1 MALGEREM
9 LRKLT
14 LSICALVFVCGLC
27 SNSMAQTSTARI
39 TGVISDATGA
49 VVPGV
54 AVVVQ
59 NVDTG
64 IQRSFTTNESGRYS
78 APSLVPGSYG
88 ITATLAGFDMLVR
101 SGIIITVGQQ
111 VSINLTMQVGAITQ
125 QVTVTGEAPLVNTT
139 TSGVSGVVEE
149 RRISELPL
157 NGRDFSSLALVQP
170 GVFSIRNAAEGAN
183 KGYGV
188 RVSMAGSR
196 PMDTGW
202 LLDGAVINSVGN
214 FGTPG
219 AASDVVMGVDSVR
232 EFRVVSGGGYGADM
246 GGFSGGAIQ
255 MVTKSGTNSLHGSAY
270 EFLRNDNVDATR
282 WANNRANKEKP
293 EFRRNQFGGAI
304 GGPVVRDKLFF
315 FGNVEM
321 LRQARVGD
329 IRTDRVP
336 DANVHNGLIPDGA
349 GGLKQVEIAASVK
362 PFLDFWP
369 LPNGRDLGDGVGQR
383 FTPTTNITDQNY
395 YVTRWDYYINDNQT
409 IYGRL
414 TVDDADDTTPSA
426 LGLSNTLNAS
436 RFRYTTLQYERIVS
450 PTLLSTSR
458 VSFNRS
464 GISPGAELNV
474 DWPQNLFFMDNPWP
488 PSISYAEV
496 GSLGI
501 GGVRPGFRILN
512 TYQLSQ
518 AFSYSRGA
526 HSMKFGGEYKRLI
539 LHLDAPAA
547 GAFGSFT
554 WESAEEFL
562 TDDLMEFVVQ
572 VPGSSTARSLTQ
584 DMGAVYFQDDWQ
596 MRPNFTLNMGLRY
609 EPWAGPGEK
618 RDRIS
623 TVRDWVTQTEFS
635 TPDTDGTTRLFN
647 PAGEKAFSPRLGF
660 AWDVK
665 GDGKTAVRAGAGI
678 FPVVLGMQFFHTVA
692 RKNPPFAGFVNSDF
706 ETNLAGAAD
715 LAREIGPSFLTTTM
729 TPSTFAE
736 IIQFDMDAMYEL
748 KFNLSVEREIAP
760 NLSVTLGYMGNR
772 ATHITEK
779 TDCNLRQPIQVDGR
793 AFMVSGTPRPN
804 TNMGVMTCTT
814 TDGKSFYNALT
825 LEVKKRLSRGFQLQ
839 GSYTWAKT
847 IDDGTTGLGNSD
859 FGEGTR
865 AMAWDTKSER
875 GLSSLHLSQNLVL
888 NGLWS
893 IPSPASSGI
902 ATHLL
907 GGWQLSGI
915 FTTTTGA
922 PHEISLRGRVAPDGS
937 RSSSNQHPDLIA
949 GRNNANIT
957 SGITAGCTFS
967 RGGFPGPYD
976 ASAPASSSI
985 TPGQEMG
992 TPNFYYDPCAYSM
1005 PPLAPE
1011 GLSGGFYGN
1020 VGRNTLLGPGFV
1032 NMDIS
1037 ILKTMPV
1044 GINEVSRLQFHAD
1057 FFNLSNHPNFGRPG
1071 SRPIRVQGGGSRGS
1085 LTATE
1090 PEINNVRNKE
1100 RQIQFGLKLI
1110 F

>member
-1 MALGEREM
+1 M
-9 LRKLT
+9 LRKWT
-14 LSICALVFVCGLC
+14 LVICAVVIVCGL
-27 SNSMAQTSTARI
+27 SQESMAQTSTARI
-39 TGVISDATGA
+39 TGLVSDATGG

-54 AVVVQ
+54 DIVVR
-59 NVDTG
+59 NVETG
-64 IQRSFTTNESGRYS
+64 IQRSFSTDESGRYS
-78 APSLVPGSYG
+78 APELVPGSYE
-88 ITATLAGFDMLVR
+88 ITATLVGFDTLVR
-101 SGIIITVGQQ
+101 SGITLTVGQQ

-170 GVFSIRNAAEGAN
+170 GVFSIRNASEGAN
-183 KGYGV
+183 KGYGT

-196 PMDTGW
+196 PMETGW
-202 LLDGAVINSVGN
+202 VLDGSSINSVGN

-232 EFRVVSGGGYGADM
+232 EFRVVSGGGYGADL
-246 GGFSGGAIQ
+246 GAHSGGVIQ
-255 MVTKSGTNSLHGSAY
+255 MVTKSGTNSLHGSVY

-293 EFRRNQFGGAI
+293 EFRRNQFGASL
-304 GGPVVRDKLFF
+304 GGPIARDKVFF
-315 FGNVEM
+315 FGNVEG

-329 IRTDRVP
+329 IRTDLVP
-336 DANVHNGLIPDGA
+336 DANVHNGLIPDGE

-362 PFLDFWP
+362 PYLDLWP
-369 LPNGRDLGDGVGQR
+369 LPNGPLLGDGVGRR
-383 FTPTTNITDQNY
+383 FTPTTNITNENY
-395 YVTRWDYYINDNQT
+395 FVTRWDYYITPNQT
-409 IYGRL
+409 IFGRFTL
-414 TVDDADDTTPSA
+414 DDADDSNPSA
-426 LGLSNTLNAS
+426 LGISNTLNAS
-436 RFRYTTLQYERIVS
+436 RFRYSTLQSERIMS
-450 PTLLSTSR
+450 PTMLSTSR
-458 VSFNRS
+458 VSYNRS
-464 GISPGAELNV
+464 GISPGAELNI
-474 DWPQNLFFMDNPWP
+474 DYPESLYFLGSEWP
-488 PSISYAEV
+488 PQLSYAGV

-518 AFSYSRGA
+518 AFSYTRGA
-526 HSMKFGGEYKRLI
+526 HSMKFGGDFRRLVM
-539 LHLDAPAA
+539 HLEAPAA

-554 WESAEEFL
+554 WDSVEEFL

-584 DMGAVYFQDDWQ
+584 NMGSMYFQDDWQ

-618 RDRIS
+618 HDRIS

-635 TPDTDGTTRLFN
+635 TPETDGTDKLFN

-736 IIQFDMDAMYEL
+736 IIQFDMDPMYEF
-748 KFNLSVEREIAP
+748 KFNLSVEREITP
-760 NLSVTLGYMGNR
+760 DLSVTLGYMGNQS
-772 ATHITEK
+772 THITEK
-779 TDCNLRQPIQVDGR
+779 TDCNLRQSIKVNGR
-793 AFMVSGTPRPN
+793 SFVESGTPRPN
-804 TNMGVMTCTT
+804 QNMGVMTCTT
-814 TDGKSFYNALT
+814 TDGKSFYNAMT

-839 GSYTWAKT
+839 GSYTWSKT
-847 IDDGTTGLGNSD
+847 VDDGTTGLGNSD
-859 FGEGTR
+859 FSEGTR
-865 AMAWDTKSER
+865 AQAWDTKSER
-875 GLSSLHLSQNLVL
+875 GLSSLHLGHNLVL

-893 IPSPASSGI
+893 LPSPVSEGLAN
-902 ATHLL
+902 HLF

-937 RSSSNQHPDLIA
+937 RSSSNQHPDLVA

-957 SGITAGCTFS
+957 SGTTAGCTFS
-967 RGGFPGPYD
+967 RAGFPGPYD
-976 ASAPASSSI
+976 ASAPASSSVL
-985 TPGQEMG
+985 PGQEMG
-992 TPNFYYDPCAYSM
+992 TANFYYDPCAFSM
-1005 PPLAPE
+1005 PPPAPA
-1011 GLSGGFYGN
+1011 GYSGGFYGN
-1020 VGRNTLLGPGFV
+1020 VGRNTLIGPGFI

-1044 GINEVSRLQFHAD
+1044 GINEGSRLQFHAD
-1057 FFNLSNHPNFGRPG
+1057 FFNLFNHPNFGRPG
-1071 SRPIRVQGGGSRGS
+1071 SRPIRVRGGGSRGE
-1085 LTATE
+1085 LTAGE
-1090 PEINNVRNKE
+1090 PEINNVRNTE
-1100 RQIQFGLKLI
+1100 RQIQFGLKLV